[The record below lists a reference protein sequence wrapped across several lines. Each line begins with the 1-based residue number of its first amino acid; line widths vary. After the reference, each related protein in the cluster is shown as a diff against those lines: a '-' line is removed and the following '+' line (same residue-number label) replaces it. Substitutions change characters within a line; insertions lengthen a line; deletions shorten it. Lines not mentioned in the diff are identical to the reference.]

1 MTHYCREVKT
11 RRNIS
16 DQLTQTS
23 DNHLN
28 TTTPPKCATVAGHM
42 TNQKIFDNKMPK
54 APGKDMEW
62 ASVAGMGFQLT
73 LVRAAGG
80 SGCWWVGVVGSG
92 DLSATTTHRPPVR
105 SRFLAPPPLPPPPP
119 TMGCRAF
126 TCAMRWVPPPHRGSN
141 VFPNRNASPAYCWRQ

>member
-28 TTTPPKCATVAGHM
+28 KTTPPKCATVMGNM
-42 TNQKIFDNKMPK
+42 TNLKIFDNKMPK

-92 DLSATTTHRPPVR
+92 DLSATTTHRPPQPSLGIISVTT
-105 SRFLAPPPLPPPPP
+105 FLFL
-119 TMGCRAF
+119 TSIERKGGNHLLNFYWRNISF
-126 TCAMRWVPPPHRGSN
+126 KKNLHYMRK
-141 VFPNRNASPAYCWRQ
+141 